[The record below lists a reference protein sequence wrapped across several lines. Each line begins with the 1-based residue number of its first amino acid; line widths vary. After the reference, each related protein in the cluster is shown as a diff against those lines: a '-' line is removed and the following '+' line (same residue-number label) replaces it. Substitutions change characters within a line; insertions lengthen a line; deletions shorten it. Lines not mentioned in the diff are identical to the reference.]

1 MVARGDRVVV
11 ARGVKVPRGT
21 SGVVFWVGD
30 TKYGLRV
37 GLKDAAGTV
46 HWTAMGNVD
55 LADAPVAAPVA
66 AVAAALAS
74 PAVAGAVVAS
84 AAGSDLAALHA
95 KLDAVSAK
103 LDALLAVLVPVVP
116 VAPASDLF
124 DVAFEDAA

>member
-55 LADAPVAAPVA
+55 LADAPVAVVAAAPVV
-66 AVAAALAS
+66 AVAAS
-74 PAVAGAVVAS
+74 D
-84 AAGSDLAALHA
+84 DLAALHA

-116 VAPASDLF
+116 VAAPAPFIPDDADPL
-124 DVAFEDAA
+124 DVAAFTR